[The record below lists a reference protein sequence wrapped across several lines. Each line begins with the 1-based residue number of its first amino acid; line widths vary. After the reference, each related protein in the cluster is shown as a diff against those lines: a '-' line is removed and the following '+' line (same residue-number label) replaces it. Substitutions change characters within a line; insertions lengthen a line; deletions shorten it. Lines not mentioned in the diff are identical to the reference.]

1 MTPEIIYY
9 SSFGVALLASILI
22 FNYIRRVAL
31 KTGNKKGQKQNKRLF
46 EKTYKS
52 LKVRE
57 ELRVAEYNKLIE
69 ESGYQD
75 KIGFMCKVDEILNY
89 SGVRS
94 WASDT
99 PSELFL
105 IVFIMTGLLVG
116 GVTYSLTQSFIFF
129 AFAFAIVV
137 IAFYLALQIVANKNY
152 MKIEKQLKTF
162 IKYADSYSKA
172 SDDIVNIIY
181 QTSQHMEAPLDQIFK
196 DFYRDAIH
204 INKKKAFERM
214 EQKINHDKLKELLHN
229 LYQCSISNADYA
241 QVFYEVRDNIDLY
254 LNGKKK
260 RKAIRNSSRKDI
272 IIVVIGCFICLWAFG
287 SMLESG
293 NIIAELNKT
302 LIGRILIAFLGGSL
316 LVAFYEIVR
325 VDKK

>member
-9 SSFGVALLASILI
+9 SSFGVALLASI
-22 FNYIRRVAL
+22 FVYSYIRRVAL
-31 KTGNKKGQKQNKRLF
+31 KPKKKQKRNKRLF

-57 ELRVAEYNKLIE
+57 ELRVAEYNKIIE
-69 ESGYQD
+69 DCGYQD
-75 KIGFMCKVDEILNY
+75 KIGFMFKFDEILNH
-89 SGVRS
+89 SGIRS
-94 WASDT
+94 WAPDV
-99 PSELFL
+99 PAELFL
-105 IVFIMTGLLVG
+105 IIFISIGLLVG
-116 GVTYSLTQSFIFF
+116 GATYSLTQSFIFF
-129 AFAFAIVV
+129 AFAFSVVV

-162 IKYADSYSKA
+162 IKYADSYSKV

-181 QTSQHMEAPLDQIFK
+181 QTSQHMEAPLNQIFK

-204 INKKKAFERM
+204 INKKQAFDRM
-214 EQKINHDKLKELLHN
+214 VQKVNHDKLKELLHN
-229 LYQCSISNADYA
+229 LYQCSVSNADYA

-254 LNGKKK
+254 LDGKKK

-272 IIVVIGCFICLWAFG
+272 IIVVIGCFICLKAFG
-287 SMLESG
+287 SMIEGGS
-293 NIIAELNKT
+293 IIAELNKT
-302 LIGRILIAFLGGSL
+302 LIGKGLIVFLSGSL